1 MAYNKTAKDLAWDKE
16 RIKLRSERDKW
27 IRICEDK
34 NRIIKDQEK
43 QIKILKENY
52 ANLEKA
58 FAELTKGNLSSEEA
72 IEKMNKQA
80 ELADTLSFI
89 CNFSSMK
96 GYM

>member
-34 NRIIKDQEK
+34 NRIIKDQEE
-43 QIKILKENY
+43 QIKTLKENY